1 MNTLVM
7 NSFRQSIQSEQEQR
21 AKLVQAE
28 KMSAAGNL
36 LAGLVHELNNP
47 LTTILGFSELLLNE
61 DALKSDRI
69 RTIHA
74 EAARSVR
81 VGGVPPAWARRR
93 IGDRTA
99 WDYSATA
106 VCKPSATNDIQVA
119 PGRQG
124 TGPG

>member
-7 NSFRQSIQSEQEQR
+7 NSFGQPIPSEHEHR

-61 DALKSDRI
+61 NAWTGDRI

-81 VGGVPPAWARRR
+81 IIQNVLRFARCDSGGFELIDVNDSIR
-93 IGDRTA
+93 RTA
-99 WDYSATA
+99 EL
-106 VCKPSATNDIQVA
+106 
-119 PGRQG
+119 
-124 TGPG
+124 